1 VRQVPH
7 RRVSVLENRS
17 MAKRKDNK
25 EFRVYL
31 PADAYR
37 LLQSLAAIRDSSV
50 NALVNDAVEQWLVA
64 TEQQKTIER
73 HRLNEIDEPE

>member
-1 VRQVPH
+1 
-7 RRVSVLENRS
+7 
-17 MAKRKDNK
+17 MAKRKDQK

-50 NALVNDAVEQWLVA
+50 NALVNEAIEQWLVSD
-64 TEQQKTIER
+64 EQQKTIDK
-73 HRLNEIDEPE
+73 HRLNEIDELE

>member
-1 VRQVPH
+1 VRQVSH
-7 RRVSVLENRS
+7 CRVSVLENGS

-31 PADAYR
+31 PADAHR
-37 LLQSLAAIRDSSV
+37 LLQSIAAIRDSSV
-50 NALVNDAVEQWLVA
+50 NALVNDAVEQWLIA

-73 HRLNEIDEPE
+73 HRLHEIDEPE

>member
-1 VRQVPH
+1 
-7 RRVSVLENRS
+7 

-31 PADAYR
+31 PADAHR
-37 LLQSLAAIRDSSV
+37 LLQSIAAIRDSSV